1 MKYGAIRLLL
11 TFMILLVL
19 LPGQVN
25 AKASLNFGGEGNPLL
40 TAPLNVTAGTTAK
53 PISTGTCETGGSCHT
68 TASAGSVTLGFSLA
82 NVDQGAAV
90 NVTTETT
97 GIGSPDN
104 ILSMTLLNDTSDADN
119 NLGFHPTNE
128 GWVIDVDSLYQ
139 ANSPG
144 HNFNSRMSL
153 ADLDDKWNWTL
164 LAPTTS
170 SGTHYLKVQIR
181 HGGSSSLIFTSAA
194 TSINVNSGV
203 PEFPLGAIPLF
214 MTLGGVYFIMIK
226 RRI

>member
-1 MKYGAIRLLL
+1 MKPPIMQLMVLAFLLL
-11 TFMILLVL
+11 L

-25 AKASLNFGGEGNPLL
+25 AKANLNFGGDGNPLL
-40 TAPLNVTAGTTAK
+40 SAPVNVTAGTTAR
-53 PISTGTCETGGSCHT
+53 PITTGTCETSGSCHT

-97 GIGSPDN
+97 GTLSPDN
-104 ILSMTLLNDTSDADN
+104 VLSMILLNDTSDADN
-119 NLGFHPTNE
+119 NIGFHPRNE
-128 GWVIDVDSLYQ
+128 GWVIEVDSLYQ

-144 HNFNSRMSL
+144 HNFNSRESL
-153 ADLDDKWNWTL
+153 ASLDDKWNWTL
-164 LAPTTS
+164 LAPTSS
-170 SGTHYLKVQIR
+170 SGIHYLKVQIR
-181 HGGSSSLIFTSAA
+181 HGGTGALIFTSAA